1 MFCSFKSALCLV
13 LLFIAGS
20 AYGASPEMKTLSDI
34 AYGQHAAQTMDVY
47 IPEGADGAPMIFMVH
62 GGGWRGGDKA
72 NSGEV
77 DNKITHWVKKGVIL
91 ASTNYRTLPEADPVT
106 QASDV
111 AEALLFAQKQ
121 ASAWGADPAK
131 VILMG
136 HSAGAHLVS
145 LVSAQYST
153 GVAKLLKP
161 LLGTVSLDITGYDIV
176 EKLTPPNHSEF
187 YERNFGTDPE
197 YLKKASPFYA
207 LKAQIPPFLAVC
219 SIHTV
224 TACAQSEKFI
234 KKLQSYG
241 GYAGLISVNLKHM
254 PLNAELG
261 KAGCFTAEVD
271 RFLRKLDPGIAGLL
285 PRQKAD
291 AQSECVLVKG
301 FEG

>member
-1 MFCSFKSALCLV
+1 
-13 LLFIAGS
+13 
-20 AYGASPEMKTLSDI
+20 MKTLSDI
-34 AYGQHAAQTMDVY
+34 DYGQHTAQTMDVY

-77 DNKITHWVKKGVIL
+77 DSKITHWVKNGFVFV
-91 ASTNYRTLPEADPVT
+91 STNYRTLPEADPVT

-111 AEALLFAQKQ
+111 AAALLFAQKQ
-121 ASAWGADPAK
+121 AHVWGSDPAK

-153 GVAKLLKP
+153 GAAKLLKP

-176 EKLTPPNHSEF
+176 EKFTPPNHSEF

-219 SIHTV
+219 SIHTA
-224 TACAQSEKFI
+224 TACAQSEKFV

-261 KAGCFTAEVD
+261 KVGCFTAEVD

-285 PRQKAD
+285 PHQKAD
-291 AQSECVLVKG
+291 AQRECVLVKG
-301 FEG
+301 LEG